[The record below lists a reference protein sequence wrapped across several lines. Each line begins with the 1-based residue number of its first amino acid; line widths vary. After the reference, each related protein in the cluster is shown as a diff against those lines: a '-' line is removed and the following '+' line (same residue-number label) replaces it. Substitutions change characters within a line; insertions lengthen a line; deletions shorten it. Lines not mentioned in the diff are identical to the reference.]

1 MKPECIECGE
11 EYNPKRESLGY
22 KTCLDCGGDQAQREI
37 LRKSRCVAP
46 AYNKG
51 AYMYVSSSA
60 MARDLGR

>member
-1 MKPECIECGE
+1 MIPECIECGD
-11 EYNPKRESLGY
+11 EYNPKRKELGY
-22 KTCLDCGGDQAQREI
+22 DTCLECGESRAEKEI
-37 LRKSRCVAP
+37 LRKSRCIAP